1 MKNTKNNEK
10 EKIEEK
16 KSKKSKVIEV
26 KVEEEEVNLY
36 VIPEKPYYEY
46 TQDELYLL
54 KIKSIYEELKN
65 ISKQEHFENSDIDFV
80 KDGFI
85 EINQILSKY
94 KNRNY
99 LATFQGDWYEITQ
112 FDLRRMIVKIKN
124 EINNRCNFILIYE
137 PKDVNNPYSE
147 VFYEKYEEK
156 MKKQM
161 QEEEARKRKEA
172 RKNKKI
178 ENQIKENEQDIKE
191 DIEEEQQFVEQE
203 DEYLEV
209 ENEEE
214 NFE

>member
-1 MKNTKNNEK
+1 MKEKNNET
-10 EKIEEK
+10 IEEK
-16 KSKKSKVIEV
+16 KSKKSKASKTSKVIEV

-65 ISKQEHFENSDIDFV
+65 ISKQEHFENSDIDFI

-99 LATFQGDWYEITQ
+99 LATFQGDWHEISQ

-147 VFYEKYEEK
+147 VFYEKFEEK

-161 QEEEARKRKEA
+161 QEEDARKRKEA

-191 DIEEEQQFVEQE
+191 EVEE
-203 DEYLEV
+203 DEYFEV

>member
-161 QEEEARKRKEA
+161 QEEEARK
-172 RKNKKI
+172 NKKI